1 MVAMKCLFCDIVQG
15 KEVVFN
21 VWEDT
26 YFFAFLDNHPIN
38 PGHTILIP
46 KSHIENVFEMTD
58 DAFQR
63 LFLTAKR
70 IAPILQKATSAKRI
84 GIAVEGFGVPHVH
97 VHLVPV
103 NSGNELNP
111 DRAKKAES
119 ADLKNI
125 QDLIT
130 KCKAA

>member
-26 YFFAFLDNHPIN
+26 DFFAFLDNHPIN

-46 KSHIENVFEMTD
+46 KAHIENVFEMPD

-70 IAPILQKATSAKRI
+70 IAPI
-84 GIAVEGFGVPHVH
+84 
-97 VHLVPV
+97 
-103 NSGNELNP
+103 
-111 DRAKKAES
+111 
-119 ADLKNI
+119 
-125 QDLIT
+125 
-130 KCKAA
+130 